1 MRKIK
6 RGKGF
11 RGAVS
16 YAINRE
22 PGDEPGQIIGGNM
35 SSKTVKKL
43 SSEFGASR
51 KLRPDIEKPVW
62 HNALRLPEGERVEPA
77 KLVEIADDYMQR
89 MGFTDLHQRLYVL
102 HDDPDGQHVHIVASR
117 VGLDGSIY
125 LGRNENLESTRH
137 IQALEKSHNL
147 EITKGPTLKD
157 GKIVMPGKKKE
168 TQRETEWA
176 LANGKRPDRLELQDL
191 IDDALQT
198 SCTAPEFAE
207 RLALAGVTVL
217 PNIASTGTMNG
228 FSFKLSESIL
238 KPLAG
243 SKIGDDYKWSKLQAR
258 GVDYDKN
265 RDAAQLT
272 QLKEQFARDAE
283 QFAADQPGVT
293 ELTPIDSSRDSSG
306 FAELTPGSGDRNG
319 GDLGATT
326 ADQSGIAGP
335 AVDDIDRDSEGIG
348 AVEPDRSGAAEF
360 APGSGRGDSDGAGT
374 IETDQP
380 GFVGFESDQ
389 SGHTTGTDGI
399 RQDDSGDEIDVRS
412 PDSTAA
418 QPDQPASETD
428 LRQFRGNRYAE
439 NDNQNDVK
447 KYQGRNRGD
456 RDDSKI
462 GRDEAQQNT
471 AQMVEDT
478 GTTRYISSS
487 GRNNRNDGLSRFK
500 RANAAKSRDRLRAE
514 QREMGANSMEQSN
527 SGRTKATETDR
538 IAARQL
544 DPTAYLESQGYT
556 VKPEGRHMSVQVN
569 GDEVYRVTCK
579 HGGHYVTCDKYGNG
593 IGDNIALVK
602 EIEPGTRYAD
612 AIYKLHGD
620 PSVEP
625 RQRPAVPPRT
635 PPKVPRGGPFEQ
647 SQGRMY
653 LKGRG
658 ISQET
663 IAHAEK
669 SGMVQYIDNAVLFLG
684 RDESGR
690 TQNVTR
696 RAIDASDPVQKRD
709 FRGSDKS
716 YPPILPGDPKKVWIV
731 EGGTDALALHDIAKR
746 SNQQPPTVIV
756 SGGANVRSFFDNPE
770 VKAIIEKADKI
781 TISGENEKNTEAQAR
796 ADAGHK
802 KQAEKA
808 GEISRGEIQTWTPP
822 PQDKDLAALNV
833 RQQSH
838 AEQNRLKYEELQQ
851 QMQEKREREQDRGPD
866 YSPGMNR

>member
-1 MRKIK
+1 MKGMRKIK

-157 GKIVMPGKKKE
+157 GKIVMPGKKRE
-168 TQRETEWA
+168 TQRETEWG

-198 SCTAPEFAE
+198 PCTAPEFAE
-207 RLALAGVTVL
+207 RLALAGVIVL

-228 FSFKLSESIL
+228 FSFKFSESIL

-243 SKIGDDYKWSKLQAR
+243 SKIGDDYKWSKLQER
-258 GVDYDKN
+258 GVEYVKS

-319 GDLGATT
+319 GDLGTTT
-326 ADQSGIAGP
+326 ADQSGITGP

-348 AVEPDRSGAAEF
+348 AVEPDRSGAAEL
-360 APGSGRGDSDGAGT
+360 APGSGRGDSNGT
-374 IETDQP
+374 GTAETDQP
-380 GFVGFESDQ
+380 GIIKLESDQ
-389 SGHTTGTDGI
+389 DRHTAGVDGI
-399 RQDDSGDEIDVRS
+399 RHDDSRNAV
-412 PDSTAA
+412 DSGHLDDRAA
-418 QPDQPASETD
+418 DADQPVIETD
-428 LRQFRGNRYAE
+428 NGQFSADPGHESRDQAGVE
-439 NDNQNDVK
+439 GH
-447 KYQGRNRGD
+447 QGGDHSD
-456 RDDSKI
+456 RDDSSI

-478 GTTRYISSS
+478 GPAGDFS
-487 GRNNRNDGLSRFK
+487 GPGRSHSNNGLSRFK
-500 RANAAKSRDRLRAE
+500 RASAAKNRDRLRAE
-514 QREMGANSMEQSN
+514 QRELGANGLEQGHA
-527 SGRTKATETDR
+527 GRARVTETDR
-538 IAARQL
+538 FAAREL
-544 DPTAYLESQGYT
+544 DPTAYLEASGYT
-556 VKPEGRHMSVQVN
+556 VKRQGRGLSAQIS
-569 GDEVYRVTCK
+569 GDEYYRLDQKDGRWVF
-579 HGGHYVTCDKYGNG
+579 CDRYGNYG
-593 IGDNIALVK
+593 GDNIALVK

-612 AIYKLHGD
+612 AIYKLHGA
-620 PSVEP
+620 PTVEP
-625 RQRPAVPPRT
+625 RQRPAAPHRT
-635 PPKVPRGGPFEQ
+635 PPRVPAGGPIEQ
-647 SQGRMY
+647 SKGWSY
-653 LKGRG
+653 LRDRG
-658 ISQET
+658 ISSET
-663 IAHAEK
+663 VSHAER
-669 SGMVQYIDNAVLFLG
+669 SGMVQYIDNAVLFIG

-690 TQNVTR
+690 AQNVTR

-716 YPPILPGDPKKVWIV
+716 YPAILPGDPTKVWIV

-746 SNQQPPTVIV
+746 SNQLPPTVIV
-756 SGGANVRSFFDNPE
+756 SGGANVRSFFDNTE

-781 TISGENEKNTEAQAR
+781 TISGENEKNAEAQTR
-796 ADAGHK
+796 ADAGHQ

-808 GEISRGEIQTWTPP
+808 GEITKGEIQTWTPP
-822 PQDKDLAALNV
+822 AQDKDLAALNV
-833 RQQSH
+833 RQQSQ

-851 QMQEKREREQDRGPD
+851 QTQENQEREQDRGQD
-866 YSPGMNR
+866 HSPGI